1 MFRVGCLWTVL
12 LNRSSERDMVQWLS
26 FCSNYT
32 PPVVISL
39 WSVFCIIRYK
49 ARRLEIDLY
58 RSAFRPDKGNINNFD
73 VKETDWEI

>member
-12 LNRSSERDMVQWLS
+12 LNRSSERDMVQWCPFVRIIPHPS
-26 FCSNYT
+26 SSRYG
-32 PPVVISL
+32 
-39 WSVFCIIRYK
+39 VFCIIRYK

>member
-1 MFRVGCLWTVL
+1 MDSTFKSLFGKRH
-12 LNRSSERDMVQWLS
+12 DAMVS

-32 PPVVISL
+32 PPVVISS

-49 ARRLEIDLY
+49 ARRLENDLY